1 MTITRS
7 RVMGITHPDFFR
19 RLPAALEDR
28 AFTTVGN
35 RATVVDGARGIEI
48 ELGPEGTRV
57 IGLFRLP
64 VTEVTFS
71 FTGYDE
77 AQADALLARIDLH
90 YHRGGG

>member
-1 MTITRS
+1 
-7 RVMGITHPDFFR
+7 MGITHRDFFR
-19 RLPAALEDR
+19 RLPAALEGLV
-28 AFTTVGN
+28 FTTDGN